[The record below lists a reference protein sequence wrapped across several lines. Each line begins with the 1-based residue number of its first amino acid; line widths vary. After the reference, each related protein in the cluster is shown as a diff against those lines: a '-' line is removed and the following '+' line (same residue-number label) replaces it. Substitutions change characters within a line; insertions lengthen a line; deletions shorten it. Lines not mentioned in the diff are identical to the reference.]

1 MSDLKLFR
9 LSEGL
14 ASTLTASSAALEK
27 DLQKLIEE
35 NMGTIFGVEFLQ
47 SEYVTGKVH
56 GGRID
61 SLGIDE
67 NGLPVILEY
76 KRHQN
81 ENVINQGLFYLDWL
95 MDHRGEFQLLV
106 QQKLGPERAGSID
119 WSEPRLIC
127 VANSF
132 TRYDEHAVKQIDR
145 NVQLVRYQ
153 YFGDDLLAVELI
165 TTTEKSTSNTT
176 AMASTGSTAAPHMPF
191 TGTGQSQ
198 MSEGSYSE
206 KTVTE
211 KLHQAT
217 PALRSLYE
225 QVEEFAH
232 SLGEDVIKKINKNYV
247 AFRRLKNFAC
257 VEVHPQT
264 GNLLIH
270 LKLDPKAFKEEK
282 GFLRD
287 MTGIGHYGTGDVEL
301 RIADTSR
308 WEQVTSMIN
317 QAYEEN

>member
-1 MSDLKLFR
+1 MSDLKVFR
-9 LSEGL
+9 LAEGQ
-14 ASTLTASSAALEK
+14 AAPLTASSAALEK
-27 DLQKLIEE
+27 NLQKLIED

-81 ENVINQGLFYLDWL
+81 ENAINQGLYYLDWL

-106 QQKLGPERAGSID
+106 QQKLGYERASIID

-165 TTTEKSTSNTT
+165 TTTEKSTSGT
-176 AMASTGSTAAPHMPF
+176 STPSSAGAAGVAQPVVSQGVIRST
-191 TGTGQSQ
+191 
-198 MSEGSYSE
+198 E

-217 PALRSLYE
+217 PTLRGLYE
-225 QVEEFAH
+225 QVEDFAL
-232 SLGEDVIKKINKNYV
+232 SLGEDVIKKVNKNYF

-257 VEVHPQT
+257 VEVHPQS
-264 GNLLIH
+264 GNLLVH
-270 LKLDPKAFKEEK
+270 LKLNPKEFSEEED
-282 GFLRD
+282 FLRD
-287 MTGIGHYGTGDVEL
+287 MTGIGHYGTGDLEL
-301 RIADTSR
+301 RIADASR
-308 WEQVTSMIN
+308 WEEVASLIS

>member
-1 MSDLKLFR
+1 MSDLKMFR
-9 LSEGL
+9 LLDGQAHSL
-14 ASTLTASSAALEK
+14 NASSAALEK
-27 DLQKLIEE
+27 DLQKLIEQ
-35 NMGTIFGVEFLQ
+35 NMATIFGVDFLC
-47 SEYVTGKVH
+47 SEYSTGKVH

-95 MDHRGEFQLLV
+95 MDHQGEFQLLV
-106 QQKLGPERAGSID
+106 QERLGSDKAANID

-153 YFGDDLLAVELI
+153 YFGTDLLAVELI
-165 TTTEKSTSNTT
+165 TTTEKSTSAAAMSPAVGMNPAPVTARTT
-176 AMASTGSTAAPHMPF
+176 ASAG
-191 TGTGQSQ
+191 
-198 MSEGSYSE
+198 YSE
-206 KTVTE
+206 KTVTD
-211 KLHQAT
+211 KLQQAPT
-217 PALRSLYE
+217 ELADLYQRVEDLAL
-225 QVEEFAH
+225 
-232 SLGEDVIKKINKNYV
+232 SLGDDVIKKVNKHYV

-257 VEVHPQT
+257 VEVHPQA

-270 LKLDPKAFKEEK
+270 LKLDPLDFEMED
-282 GFLRD
+282 GFLKD
-287 MTGIGHYGTGDVEL
+287 MTGIGHFGTGDLEM
-301 RIADTSR
+301 RISDDAR
-308 WEQVTSMIN
+308 WAQVVDLIT
-317 QAYEEN
+317 QAYEDN

>member
-1 MSDLKLFR
+1 MPDLKVFR
-9 LSEGL
+9 LADGRVSSL
-14 ASTLTASSAALEK
+14 SASSAALEK

-35 NMGTIFGVEFLQ
+35 NMGAIFGVEFLH

-76 KRHQN
+76 KRHRN
-81 ENVINQGLFYLDWL
+81 ENVINQGLYYLDWL
-95 MDHRGEFQLLV
+95 MDHRGDFQLLV
-106 QQKLGPERAGSID
+106 QQKLGHERAGNID

-145 NVQLVRYQ
+145 SIQLVRYQ
-153 YFGDDLLAVELI
+153 YYGDDLLAVELI
-165 TTTEKSTSNTT
+165 TTTEKSTSATSVAPVEPAQT
-176 AMASTGSTAAPHMPF
+176 SSGLSSTRIT
-191 TGTGQSQ
+191 
-198 MSEGSYSE
+198 E

-211 KLHQAT
+211 KLHQAS
-217 PALRSLYE
+217 PELRGLYA
-225 QVEEFAH
+225 QVEDLAL
-232 SLGEDVIKKINKNYV
+232 SLGEDVIKKVNKNYV

-257 VEVHPQT
+257 VEVHPQS
-264 GNLLIH
+264 GNLLVH
-270 LKLDPKAFKEEK
+270 LKLNPKDFVT
-282 GFLRD
+282 GDDFLRD
-287 MTGIGHYGTGDVEL
+287 MTGIGHFGTGDLEL
-301 RIADTSR
+301 RIADDSR
-308 WEQVTSMIN
+308 WEEVSSLIT

>member
-1 MSDLKLFR
+1 MSDLKMFR
-9 LSEGL
+9 LTQGQATS
-14 ASTLTASSAALEK
+14 LTASSAVLEK
-27 DLQKLIEE
+27 DLQKLIEQ
-35 NMGTIFGVEFLQ
+35 NMSTIFGVEFLQ
-47 SEYVTGKVH
+47 SEYSTGKVH

-106 QQKLGPERAGSID
+106 QDRLGAEQAANID

-165 TTTEKSTSNTT
+165 TTTEKSTSS
-176 AMASTGSTAAPHMPF
+176 STPSPGAAISLPAQHAPSPGPGSA
-191 TGTGQSQ
+191 
-198 MSEGSYSE
+198 E
-206 KTVTE
+206 KTVMD
-211 KLHQAT
+211 KLHQAS
-217 PALRSLYE
+217 PKLAGLYARVEDFALG
-225 QVEEFAH
+225 
-232 SLGEDVIKKINKNYV
+232 LGDDVIKKLNKHYV

-257 VEVHPQT
+257 VEVHPQA
-264 GNLLIH
+264 GNLLVH
-270 LKLDPKAFKEEK
+270 LKLDPRDYAMEE
-282 GFLRD
+282 GFLKD
-287 MTGIGHYGTGDVEL
+287 MTNVGHFGTGDLEV
-301 RIADTSR
+301 RISDESR
-308 WEQVTSMIN
+308 WDDVVSLITK
-317 QAYEEN
+317 AYEEN

>member
-9 LSEGL
+9 LCEGQ
-14 ASTLTASSAALEK
+14 ASTLTATSAVLEK

-95 MDHRGEFQLLV
+95 MDHKAEFQLLV
-106 QQKLGPERAGSID
+106 QQKLGYERSGNID

-145 NVQLVRYQ
+145 NIQLVRYQ
-153 YFGDDLLAVELI
+153 YFGDDLLAVELM
-165 TTTEKSTSNTT
+165 TTTEKSTSVPTST
-176 AMASTGSTAAPHMPF
+176 PSAAADPSHGPVAASGS
-191 TGTGQSQ
+191 SK
-198 MSEGSYSE
+198 SSE

-211 KLHQAT
+211 YLEQAS
-217 PALRSLYE
+217 PALRGLYE
-225 QVEEFAH
+225 RVEDYA
-232 SLGEDVIKKINKNYV
+232 SNLGDDVIKKVNKNYV

-257 VEVHPQT
+257 VEVHPHSN
-264 GNLLIH
+264 NLLVY
-270 LKLDPKAFKEEK
+270 LKLDPTQVDEEH
-282 GFLRD
+282 GFIRN
-287 MTGIGHYGTGDVEL
+287 MQGIGHYGTGDLEL
-301 RIADTSR
+301 RFANDSR
-308 WEQVTSMIN
+308 WDEITSMISR
-317 QAYEEN
+317 AYDEN